1 MGGRDG
7 EKRRKKDK
15 DREGG
20 REGAEKAQIE
30 RGRMNYIYVLWLL
43 HLHAKKEE
51 LKCPPP
57 LCPDECS
64 L

>member
-1 MGGRDG
+1 MERKEGK
-7 EKRRKKDK
+7 KRK
-15 DREGG
+15 GG
-20 REGAEKAQIE
+20 REG
-30 RGRMNYIYVLWLL
+30 GRMNYIYVLWLL